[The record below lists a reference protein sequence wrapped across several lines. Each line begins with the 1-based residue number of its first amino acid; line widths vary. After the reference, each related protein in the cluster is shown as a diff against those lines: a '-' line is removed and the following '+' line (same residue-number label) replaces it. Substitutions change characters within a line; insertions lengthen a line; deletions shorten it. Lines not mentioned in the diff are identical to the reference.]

1 MWPFG
6 KYTVTKGVPMAEE
19 KKKTVAPSASSA
31 TKSTKSSK
39 ATKERTFTSASTG
52 ERVEKTMGHAA
63 GTAVL
68 DLDASHAQRKAQAKG
83 KRTAA
88 MILWIVAIVL
98 EVVAILGATGK
109 IMNWTGQSA
118 FGVFTYGWTFLIIML
133 VVIAALAIVG
143 SQLWKSANHIDPP
156 KKEGNAFKYWTQ
168 TELGSI
174 MAVLAFL
181 PIILV
186 LLLSKDV
193 NPDTRKYGLIGAA
206 VALALGLVTGIDY
219 NPTSAEEL
227 DQMEIE
233 AAQLADGGLCYWTPY
248 GTKYHFNPD
257 CRYIKNSTNITQG
270 TVQEAYDAGRQE
282 PCSGCAVEGG
292 QYVLHTHDSGT
303 DSGAEG
309 GAEGGTEDGSQQE
322 AA

>member
-1 MWPFG
+1 
-6 KYTVTKGVPMAEE
+6 MAD
-19 KKKTVAPSASSA
+19 KKTATPSAASA
-31 TKSTKSSK
+31 TKSTQSSK
-39 ATKERTFTSASTG
+39 TTKERTFTSASTG
-52 ERVEKTMGHAA
+52 EKVEKTMGHAA
-63 GTAVL
+63 GTAAGL
-68 DLDASHAQRKAQAKG
+68 DLNASHEQRKAQAKG

-98 EVVAILGATGK
+98 EIVAVLGATGK
-109 IMNWTGQSA
+109 IMKWTGESA
-118 FGVFTYGWTFLIIML
+118 FGVFTYGWTFLIIMI
-133 VVIAALAIVG
+133 VVIAILSIVA

-186 LLLSKDV
+186 LLFSKDV
-193 NPDTRKYGLIGAA
+193 NADTRKFGLIGAA
-206 VALALGLVTGIDY
+206 AALVICGLAGVDY
-219 NPTSAEEL
+219 NPTSEEEL
-227 DQMEIE
+227 DQMEVE

-257 CRYIKNSTNITQG
+257 CRYIKNSTDITQG
-270 TVQEAYDAGRQE
+270 TVAEAYAAGRQA

-292 QYVLHTHDSGT
+292 QYVLHTTDSGT
-303 DSGAEG
+303 ADSGAADSG
-309 GAEGGTEDGSQQE
+309 AAEGGQQE

>member
-1 MWPFG
+1 
-6 KYTVTKGVPMAEE
+6 MAEE
-19 KKKTVAPSASSA
+19 KKKTAAPSAASA
-31 TKSTKSSK
+31 TKSTQASK
-39 ATKERTFTSASTG
+39 TTKERTFTSASTG
-52 ERVEKTMGHAA
+52 EQVEKTMGHAA
-63 GTAVL
+63 GTAAGL
-68 DLDASHAQRKAQAKG
+68 DLNASHEQRKAQAKG

-98 EVVAILGATGK
+98 EVIAVLGATGK

-133 VVIAALAIVG
+133 VIIAALSIVG

-156 KKEGNAFKYWTQ
+156 QKEGNAFKYWTQ

-186 LLLSKDV
+186 LLFSKST
-193 NPDTRKYGLIGAA
+193 NADTKKYGLIGAA
-206 VALALGLVTGIDY
+206 AALVVCCLAGVDY

-257 CRYIKNSTNITQG
+257 CRYIKNSTDITQG
-270 TVQEAYDAGRQE
+270 TVAEAYAAGRQE

-292 QYVLHTHDSGT
+292 QYVLHDTSSEASESGT
-303 DSGAEG
+303 TDVTESTDTS
-309 GAEGGTEDGSQQE
+309 GTEAE